1 MRASTHRHAL
11 RFSLSAIAVMA
22 TAGSAW
28 TPALAEIVPLPK
40 SRPFQSQGAA
50 PVDLATAYAPATT
63 EVEALIAPAVP
74 VAPGTGTGTG
84 RAMPSDVAAGDLKAA
99 LKAVDAGD
107 GRRAYAIRNGLSN
120 GTDRRLVDWLLIRS
134 DSPVMTSNAITAFAR
149 EAPGWPSP
157 ETMRAR
163 SEAALLRENPP
174 AGTVIALF
182 RSSPPVSIDGSRVYA
197 RALVA
202 SGNRAAAAEV
212 IRRAWLT
219 EKMSDAQQ
227 DATLKEFGNL
237 LTQADH
243 RRRAEMLLF
252 DERSRQAAKLKPLL
266 SPGERAYVDA
276 HIATNQKAKNVG
288 AALNAV
294 PSNVRGLASYK
305 FIQAQYLRRQEK
317 YAEAAQMLMSAS
329 RDPAVLIDPDAWWI
343 ERRLVSRELLDKGD
357 AATAYK
363 LAATHSATGDQQFM
377 DAEFHAGWYALRF
390 LKDPSRAM
398 AHFKRLD
405 QVAKTPISRARA
417 EYWMGRAAEAQG
429 SGMASTYYKQAAA
442 YGMTYYGQLA
452 RQKLGAAS
460 AGVGA
465 PAKPTGADQAAF
477 DANDVV
483 KAIKRLIAVGEMN
496 RAWPL
501 FKYLAETLPTPG
513 QVALLAQ
520 LAERNGYHHFALN
533 VAKEAQNRGLP
544 VAGLAFPTAGIPAAA
559 RVPGGIERPLVYA
572 IARQESTFNAGATS
586 PVGARGLM
594 QMMPATAA
602 ATAKKYGIP
611 YAPGKMNDATYN
623 ATLGAAHLDELVQK
637 FDGSYVKIFVAY
649 NAGPGRVNQWVQR
662 YGDPAD
668 PRVDVVDWVER
679 IPFSETRNYVQ
690 RVMENV
696 TVYRERLGTGRLAVE
711 HDLRGRPNG

>member
-1 MRASTHRHAL
+1 MPSSTRRPGL
-11 RFSLSAIAVMA
+11 RFSLSTVALLAA
-22 TAGSAW
+22 AGGAW
-28 TPALAEIVPLPK
+28 SPALAEIVPLPK
-40 SRPFQSQGAA
+40 SRPLQSASTT
-50 PVDLATAYAPATT
+50 PVDLTTAYAPSSTNVDAMIEPST
-63 EVEALIAPAVP
+63 P
-74 VAPGTGTGTG
+74 VAPGVGATT

-99 LKAVDAGD
+99 IKAADAGD

-120 GTDRRLVDWLLIRS
+120 GTDRRIVDWLLIRS
-134 DSPVMTSNAITAFAR
+134 DSPFMTSNAITAFAR

-163 SEAALLRENPP
+163 SESALLRENPP
-174 AGTVIALF
+174 AGTVVALF
-182 RSSPPVSIDGSRVYA
+182 RSSPPVSIDGARVYA

-252 DERSRQAAKLKPLL
+252 DDRSRQAAKLKPLL
-266 SPGERAYVDA
+266 SAGERAYVDA
-276 HIATNQKAKNVG
+276 HIATNQKSKGVA

-317 YAEAAQMLMSAS
+317 YAEAAQVLLSAS
-329 RDPAVLIDPDAWWI
+329 RDPAVLVDPDAWWI
-343 ERRLVSRELLDKGD
+343 ERRLVSRELLDRGD

-363 LAATHSATGDQQFM
+363 LAATHSATGNQQFM

-405 QVAKTPISRARA
+405 QVAKTPISSARA

-429 SGMASTYYKQAAA
+429 SGMASGYYKQAAA

-452 RQKLGAAS
+452 RQKLGAGS

-465 PAKPTGADQAAF
+465 PAKPSGADAAAF
-477 DANDVV
+477 EANDVV
-483 KAIKRLIAVGEMN
+483 RAIKRLIAVGEIN
-496 RAWPL
+496 RSWPL

-544 VAGLAFPTAGIPAAA
+544 VAGLAFPTAGIPSAA

-572 IARQESTFNAGATS
+572 IARQESTFNAGAVS

-602 ATAKKYGIP
+602 ATAKKYGIA

-623 ATLGAAHLDELVQK
+623 ATLGAAHLDELVTK

-649 NAGPGRVNQWVQR
+649 NAGPGRVNQWVAK